1 VERKNFKNCFQYD
14 VVLVMQN
21 FTHFSCI
28 LPTLFPGIEE
38 LCSNEDE
45 WKSHSDIGDEKLL
58 AISGDYFAVILNT
71 LLIFGR
77 FPTVQND
84 FSDLEILSEV
94 EFEDKLNFVTW
105 DTDGNCV
112 AVSDVKGHIHLVKVD
127 GTVMLSKPLSS
138 GTKMYINALCFNNSS
153 TYRYWS
159 TCNWNA
165 VHIVRKLTDIY
176 CCVVRC
182 STVHDEQF
190 IAQ

>member
-1 VERKNFKNCFQYD
+1 
-14 VVLVMQN
+14 MQI

-38 LCSNEDE
+38 LSTNEHD
-45 WKSHSDIGDEKLL
+45 WKSHMENVSDISKEKLL
-58 AISGDYFAVILNT
+58 AISGENFAVILNT

-77 FPTVQND
+77 FPKVQND

-94 EFEDKLNFVTW
+94 EFEENLNFVTW

-138 GTKMYINALCFNNSS
+138 GTKL
-153 TYRYWS
+153 
-159 TCNWNA
+159 
-165 VHIVRKLTDIY
+165 HI
-176 CCVVRC
+176 
-182 STVHDEQF
+182 
-190 IAQ
+190 